1 MQLLW
6 LQYFQTVAQYQSMVK
21 ASQIH
26 CVPQPAMSATIKRLE
41 NELGV
46 SLFDRTGNRLT
57 LNEQGH
63 RFYQY
68 VTRSLDALQDAIS
81 AVSDDRV
88 SPCGKVRLLAIEKRN
103 LIMDQIA
110 LFMKSHPKVEFR
122 FDTTLPQM
130 PSSQKYDL
138 CIAAQCNLP
147 GFNAC
152 TPLAED
158 TICVAVPATHPLA
171 TQTEAEPADL
181 CQQPFALLP
190 ESYSLT
196 SLALDA
202 FKHQGLEL
210 RQTVICS
217 DSYSIRQFVERGAAL
232 AFAPY
237 QLEGGAFSDK
247 VRLLHIRGMNIRR
260 TTYVFWD
267 DEKFMSLAVRAF
279 LDLLRAEV
287 NLHPSMLPGY
297 STFGTTV

>member
-88 SPCGKVRLLAIEKRN
+88 SPCGKVRILAIEKRN

-110 LFMKSHPKVEFR
+110 LFMRSHPKVEFC

-152 TPLAED
+152 APLAED
-158 TICVAVPATHPLA
+158 TICVAVPSTHPLA
-171 TQTEAEPADL
+171 TQSEVEPADL

-196 SLALDA
+196 NLALDA
-202 FKHQGLEL
+202 FKRQGFEL
-210 RQTVICS
+210 RQAMICS

-232 AFAPY
+232 AFVPY
-237 QLEGGAFSDK
+237 QPEDKAFSDR
-247 VRLLHIRGMNIRR
+247 VCLLRIRGMNIRR

-267 DEKFMSLAVRAF
+267 DEKFMSLAVRTF
-279 LDLLRAEV
+279 LDQLRMGV
-287 NLHPSMLPGY
+287 NLHSAILPAH
-297 STFGTTV
+297 SSFGRTV